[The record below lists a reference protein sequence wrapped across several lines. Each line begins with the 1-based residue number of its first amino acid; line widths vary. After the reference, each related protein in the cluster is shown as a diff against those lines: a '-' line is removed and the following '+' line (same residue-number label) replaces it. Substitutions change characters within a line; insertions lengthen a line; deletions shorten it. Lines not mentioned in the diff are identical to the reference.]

1 MRRFCKQVIIY
12 IGLTFFVSS
21 LLLLIS
27 VYGVQAAPDYLNN
40 NHSLQAPSD
49 SSSASPIVS
58 NDVCLGCHGEPGLTM
73 TLSNGDILDLSIN
86 PELYTGSVHGKGG
99 YACVQCH
106 TDLGDYP
113 HPAFS
118 ATDLRDVTLQLNDV
132 CIRCHSGEY
141 NLTMDS
147 VHADAQ
153 AKGMREAAVC
163 TDCHGA
169 HTTRQWTDPET
180 NTLLPEAK
188 LEIPATCS
196 KCHFE
201 IYQKYE
207 TSVHGAALINEENT
221 DVPTCIDCH
230 GVHNIGNPTTNAF
243 RVNSPEMCSKCHTD
257 SELMDKYGISTEVLN
272 TYVSD
277 FHGTTVNLFE
287 KQSPDAPTN
296 KPVCYDCHGVHDI
309 SRVDDPH
316 SGIEMQENL
325 LVRCQVCHPD
335 ATANFPGAWMSH
347 YIPSANNYAL
357 VYYVNL
363 FYKFFIPIVLGGMLA
378 LVGLD
383 VGHTV
388 YVKAH
393 KGKRSAQPPISDSQS
408 PTPDETSLIPPQPDQ
423 INEEANN
430 D

>member
-1 MRRFCKQVIIY
+1 MRRFYRHILISL
-12 IGLTFFVSS
+12 GFTFFICS

-27 VYGVQAAPDYLNN
+27 VYSVQAAPFFLNN
-40 NHSLQAPSD
+40 DVSLQAPTG
-49 SSSASPIVS
+49 SSSVIPIVS
-58 NDVCLGCHGEPGLTM
+58 NDVCLGCHGESGLTM
-73 TLSNGDILDLSIN
+73 TLSNGDILDLSVN
-86 PELYTGSVHGKGG
+86 PEHYASSVHGEGG

-106 TDLGDYP
+106 TDLGNYP
-113 HPAFS
+113 HPAFT

-141 NLTMDS
+141 NRTMDS

-153 AKGMREAAVC
+153 ANGIREAAVC

-169 HTTRQWTDPET
+169 HNTHRWTDPET
-180 NTLLPEAK
+180 SSLLPEAK

-207 TSVHGAALINEENT
+207 KSVHGAALTDEANT

-230 GVHNIGNPTTNAF
+230 GVHNIENPTTNAF
-243 RVNSPEMCSKCHTD
+243 RVNSPVLCSKCHTD
-257 SELMDKYGISTEVLN
+257 SELMDKYGISTQVLN

-316 SGIEMQENL
+316 SGIDMQENL
-325 LVRCQVCHPD
+325 LVRCQKCHPD
-335 ATANFPGAWMSH
+335 ASANFPDAWMSH
-347 YIPSANNYAL
+347 YIPSASNYAL

-363 FYKFFIPIVLGGMLA
+363 FYKFFIPLVLGGMLA

-388 YVKAH
+388 YVKAN
-393 KGKRSAQPPISDSQS
+393 KGRHSSQPPISGSQS
-408 PTPDETSLIPPQPDQ
+408 PTPDETPLVPPQPEHPE
-423 INEEANN
+423 EEAQN

>member
-1 MRRFCKQVIIY
+1 MRRFCKNSLLY
-12 IGLTFFVSS
+12 FSLTFLLSS

-27 VYGVQAAPDYLNN
+27 VYSVQAATDIFNN
-40 NHSLQAPSD
+40 DISLQAPSG
-49 SSSASPIVS
+49 SSSVSPIVS

-73 TLSNGDILDLSIN
+73 TLSNGEILDLSIN
-86 PELYTGSVHGKGG
+86 PEHYASSVHGENG

-106 TDLGDYP
+106 TDLGNYP
-113 HPAFS
+113 HPEFI
-118 ATDLRDVTLQLNDV
+118 ATELRDVTLQLNDV

-141 NLTMDS
+141 NRTMDS

-153 AKGMREAAVC
+153 ANGIREAAVC

-169 HTTRQWTDPET
+169 HNTRQWTDPET
-180 NTLLPEAK
+180 NSLLPVAK

-207 TSVHGAALINEENT
+207 KSVHGAALTNEANT

-230 GVHNIGNPTTNAF
+230 GVHNIANPTTNAF
-243 RVNSPEMCSKCHTD
+243 RVNSPVMCSKCHTD
-257 SELMDKYGISTEVLN
+257 SELMDKYGISTDVLN

-316 SGIEMQENL
+316 SGI
-325 LVRCQVCHPD
+325 
-335 ATANFPGAWMSH
+335 
-347 YIPSANNYAL
+347 AL
-357 VYYVNL
+357 
-363 FYKFFIPIVLGGMLA
+363 
-378 LVGLD
+378 
-383 VGHTV
+383 H
-388 YVKAH
+388 
-393 KGKRSAQPPISDSQS
+393 SISQ
-408 PTPDETSLIPPQPDQ
+408 
-423 INEEANN
+423 
-430 D
+430 